1 MKGMYI
7 SLQKFH
13 YLNNTFL
20 LSYEHKIKMSVSTV
34 PTRVKWEIAR
44 QLLISEIMF
53 IKINLNITYLIFS
66 IAHVVNT
73 RTTDSQHEA
82 ISTKTSENDWSL
94 KNT

>member
-1 MKGMYI
+1 
-7 SLQKFH
+7 
-13 YLNNTFL
+13 
-20 LSYEHKIKMSVSTV
+20 MSVSTV

-66 IAHVVNT
+66 ITHVVNT

-94 KNT
+94 KNTQ